1 MFACAAKLS
10 THFGRTIAPCPN
22 SAVGAVV
29 QAQIS
34 AMQVPG
40 TPCLV
45 VDGKYRVELDTL
57 SSAAD
62 VIDLVNLLV
71 KKASRR

>member
-10 THFGRTIAPCPN
+10 AHFGRMIAPCPN
-22 SAVGAVV
+22 RAVGAVV
-29 QAQIS
+29 RAQIS